1 MTLTSPI
8 PLLLARDVTADG
20 TDRNA
25 LTRRT
30 RGRSADLLRIR
41 RGVYVSAAQ
50 WKGLYPGQQHLVR
63 VCASLAADTR
73 TGHDAAL
80 AHESAAVA
88 YGLPLVG
95 QAPERVTYVRPRAG
109 GTARSSAVARVLVAT
124 GHVQMARMGDTLL
137 TSPAQTL
144 VDLARL
150 RSLASSLA
158 SMDHALRHGMVTKD
172 DLYARLA
179 AQPGVR
185 GNVRARRA
193 IGFADGRSES
203 VGESLS
209 RAVMI
214 ENHLPAPE
222 LQVEVFME
230 GGVLAG
236 RVDFM
241 WRELGVA
248 GEFDGRGKYRGD
260 TGGRDVAMD
269 ERHRENHVEL
279 FGGVRVVRW
288 GWRDAYLDGGAF
300 MLLYLRAAGVRP
312 VA

>member
-1 MTLTSPI
+1 M
-8 PLLLARDVTADG
+8 
-20 TDRNA
+20 
-25 LTRRT
+25 
-30 RGRSADLLRIR
+30 
-41 RGVYVSAAQ
+41 
-50 WKGLYPGQQHLVR
+50 
-63 VCASLAADTR
+63 
-73 TGHDAAL
+73 
-80 AHESAAVA
+80 
-88 YGLPLVG
+88 
-95 QAPERVTYVRPRAG
+95 
-109 GTARSSAVARVLVAT
+109 
-124 GHVQMARMGDTLL
+124 
-137 TSPAQTL
+137 
-144 VDLARL
+144 
-150 RSLASSLA
+150 
-158 SMDHALRHGMVTKD
+158 
-172 DLYARLA
+172 
-179 AQPGVR
+179 
-185 GNVRARRA
+185 
-193 IGFADGRSES
+193 
-203 VGESLS
+203 GESLS

-300 MLLYLRAAGVRP
+300 MLMYLRAAGVRP